1 MEETKVIEWLGNNIE
16 WIFSGIGTLFIG
28 AFLSYKFLV
37 RSHVKQIQRAG
48 NNTKQYQNFTVKN
61 SLLTNFA
68 KAAEVR
74 LEQTQEAGDDVLQK
88 QIGDTHNDG

>member
-1 MEETKVIEWLGNNIE
+1 M
-16 WIFSGIGTLFIG
+16 
-28 AFLSYKFLV
+28 
-37 RSHVKQIQRAG
+37 KQIQRAG